1 MYVLHY
7 KNLQL
12 YLMLGLKIKE
22 VHLVLEFDQSEH
34 LKPYI
39 KLNTQKRIEAEK
51 DGNKRCKSI
60 LKINGQ
66 CCIW

>member
-1 MYVLHY
+1 
-7 KNLQL
+7 
-12 YLMLGLKIKE
+12 MLGLKIKE